1 MKRNNIRFFC
11 LIFSM
16 CLGLQLATAQTVFI
30 KSAKIIFE
38 KKVNIKEQLAN
49 NQWLNDEAK
58 EKMGKYRTTNW
69 EYSFNDSTSVY
80 RAKAKESLSDN
91 AFFFSADN
99 TDELFTDFAKSNR
112 MKRKSIMG
120 NDFILKDS
128 IPRLKWKITHDLRK
142 IAGYECRKAIAMIN
156 DTVTV
161 VAFYTDEILLKGGPE
176 GFTGLPGMILGLA
189 IPRYNTTWFATK
201 IEAKNVD
208 ILNITAPAKGKRT
221 DTEKDFKKMI
231 DLYTRYDD
239 KKNPRKIADIKK
251 ELYSLF
257 L

>member
-1 MKRNNIRFFC
+1 MKRNNLAAFW
-11 LIFSM
+11 LIFSLL
-16 CLGLQLATAQTVFI
+16 LGLQMVHAQTVFI
-30 KSAKIIFE
+30 RSAKITFE

-49 NQWLNDEAK
+49 NQWLTDEAR

-80 RAKAKESLSDN
+80 RAKPKESLGDN
-91 AFFFSADN
+91 AFFFSSDN
-99 TDELFTDFAKSNR
+99 TDELFTDLAKS
-112 MKRKSIMG
+112 KRVKKKSIMG
-120 NDFILKDS
+120 DDFILKDT
-128 IPRLKWKITHDLRK
+128 IPGLKWKIMHDLRN
-142 IAGYECRKAIAMIN
+142 IAGYECRKAIAKIN

-201 IEAKNVD
+201 IEAKNVP
-208 ILNITAPAKGKRT
+208 ILNISPPTKGKKT
-221 DTEKDFKKMI
+221 DSEKDLKKLI

-239 KKNPRKIADIKK
+239 KKNPRKIEDIKK